1 VTRLARTFVCLG
13 AGVVCGR
20 VGLVVGAIFL
30 PLVFPLSL
38 PDSSH
43 AENTVVALMIL
54 IMVLFAVGG
63 SLLCWKVTRRWLRD

>member
-1 VTRLARTFVCLG
+1 MTSLARTFACLG

-20 VGLVVGAIFL
+20 VGLVVSAIFL

-43 AENTVVALMIL
+43 VENIVVALAIL
-54 IMVLFAVGG
+54 ITVLFAVGG
-63 SLLCWKVTRRWLRD
+63 SLLCWKLAGRWVRD